1 MCYLFSFNL
10 FFLFDFINEY
20 KTAKMPPTPTTVNNT
35 VPIPPVSGNNE
46 PLLLFTVTSLP
57 VTVTSVPL
65 FLEDASIV
73 IVVGVVN
80 LLYPSGAF
88 VSTNVYF
95 PSSNPLTVILPLVGD
110 TNVDV
115 LVN

>member
-20 KTAKMPPTPTTVNNT
+20 KTAKIPPTPTTVNNT

-46 PLLLFTVTSLP
+46 PLLFFTVTLFP
-57 VTVTSVPL
+57 FTSTIFPP
-65 FLEDASIV
+65 SIEV
-73 IVVGVVN
+73 AVILIVVGVSN

-88 VSTNVYF
+88 VSTSV
-95 PSSNPLTVILPLVGD
+95 
-110 TNVDV
+110 
-115 LVN
+115 